1 MPIDKM
7 KNGTYRV
14 RSYVSG
20 KRLKTVYKTRAAAVK
35 AASTSKR
42 RSQTEKTFS
51 GKTLFGVDDKIRKAG
66 YTPFQNTGQR
76 VSRYKVTMKGFK
88 LKFIK

>member
-1 MPIDKM
+1 MA
-7 KNGTYRV
+7 
-14 RSYVSG
+14 
-20 KRLKTVYKTRAAAVK
+20 KRKTIK
-35 AASTSKR
+35 
-42 RSQTEKTFS
+42 TEKTFS